1 MVKLRCGNIYAKIP
15 VLKNKEIFQTI
26 LITKTLKIERIISQG
41 QVTEKGMWLE
51 EARAEWV
58 IVLKG
63 VAKLRFRKDNRLIKL
78 SPGDYVF
85 IPAHTTHRV
94 EWTSLR
100 EKTLWLAVY
109 I

>member
-1 MVKLRCGNIYAKIP
+1 MERLKCGNIYAKIP
-15 VLKNKEIFQTI
+15 GLKDKEIFQTI
-26 LITKTLKIERIISQG
+26 LKTKTLKIERIISQG
-41 QVTEKGMWLE
+41 QVAEKGMWLK

-78 SPGDYVF
+78 RPGDYVF
-85 IPAHTTHRV
+85 IPAQTIHRV

-100 EKTLWLAVY
+100 EKIIWLAVY
-109 I
+109 A